1 MSNLSPLSNVK
12 SYALQVAIKQVGEA
26 TISRLAEFY
35 DKTNRV
41 ENEYKAD
48 AIRLVEYTLKNN
60 SGTDT
65 RQELVNLLMGLGFK
79 KSSAYKIVGS
89 TKFALQLEYQR
100 SDATDWVK
108 SLPVSSSYAL
118 AQCDEPT
125 FNRIW
130 ATESEW
136 GTKPVS
142 LARIEQLSSSKQPQ
156 LSRTR
161 KSDDT
166 PAPCPVFSHEKIS
179 QLKQALTL
187 CSDFP
192 HLTQSIQA
200 TIDELS
206 TIDVQPRSV

>member
-1 MSNLSPLSNVK
+1 VSNLSPLSNVK

-35 DKTNRV
+35 DKTNRI

-100 SDATDWVK
+100 SDATAWVK

-136 GTKPVS
+136 GAKPVTRD
-142 LARIEQLSSSKQPQ
+142 RIEFLASQAKPILPEKKKGAILP
-156 LSRTR
+156 
-161 KSDDT
+161 
-166 PAPCPVFSHEKIS
+166 EKIS

-192 HLTQSIQA
+192 HITQSIQA